1 MIDFF
6 SIWTQL
12 ASRKATG
19 NTSAPALRLWVVKL
33 CLIESECYKN
43 LNTGNIIQTNLQF
56 SDILL
61 PPRNNL
67 FNREL
72 YKKMPEL
79 CPDGMQIQY
88 VFCSRQDF
96 FV

>member
-1 MIDFF
+1 MALKIVVPLYDNNKAFLMIDFF

-61 PPRNNL
+61 PP
-67 FNREL
+67 
-72 YKKMPEL
+72 P
-79 CPDGMQIQY
+79 
-88 VFCSRQDF
+88 
-96 FV
+96 

>member
-61 PPRNNL
+61 PP
-67 FNREL
+67 
-72 YKKMPEL
+72 P
-79 CPDGMQIQY
+79 P
-88 VFCSRQDF
+88 
-96 FV
+96 